1 LDCYFCVRPDGLT
14 CLHKCFCIC
23 RPVHK
28 PIWPHSREDDSMVM
42 GCIAACRYSYSTRQV
57 RAPSSSA
64 WTDGPIATTADTLHH
79 MHQTHPAPYRS
90 GCAAP
95 LPAGNEK
102 LNWMPLAGI
111 LAASCCQY
119 TSQLHRH
126 VVCACMYHGG
136 SMAHCVCH
144 LTKSCK
150 VQVSEQQCTDLLSL
164 QNEEFR
170 LISNITGAC

>member
-1 LDCYFCVRPDGLT
+1 MRPDGLT

>member
-1 LDCYFCVRPDGLT
+1 VRPDGLT

>member
-1 LDCYFCVRPDGLT
+1 MRPDGLT

-28 PIWPHSREDDSMVM
+28 PIWPHSREDDSMEM
-42 GCIAACRYSYSTRQV
+42 GCIDSCRYSYSTRQV
-57 RAPSSSA
+57 SAPSNSA

-79 MHQTHPAPYRS
+79 MHHTHPAPYRS